1 LITTLTDNGFNV
13 TLAHDAS
20 EEDRQNHGYIRLK
33 LDGAVVIERAEVQHN
48 RNYRERRTIL
58 IEMADAVIKAAADAV
73 APATE
78 LEAPATELETV
89 VVDAV
94 AAVSINADE
103 GASCLLTAKPARA
116 LSSGEAGT
124 AASL

>member
-1 LITTLTDNGFNV
+1 MITTLTDTGFNV

-20 EEDRQNHGYIRLK
+20 EEDRQNHGYVRLK

-48 RNYRERRTIL
+48 RNYRERRAIL
-58 IEMADAVIKAAADAV
+58 TELADAVIKAAADTV

-78 LEAPATELETV
+78 LET

-94 AAVSINADE
+94 AAVSINGDE
-103 GASCLLTAKPARA
+103 GASCLLVAKPARA
-116 LSSGEAGT
+116 PSGEAAT